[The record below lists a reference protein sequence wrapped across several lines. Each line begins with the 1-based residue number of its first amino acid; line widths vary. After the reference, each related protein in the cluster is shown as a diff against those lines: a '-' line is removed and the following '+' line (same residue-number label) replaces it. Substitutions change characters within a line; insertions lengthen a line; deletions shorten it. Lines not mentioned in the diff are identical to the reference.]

1 MKSVR
6 KAPDYSR
13 TGRWEVLTEK
23 RDGHEERHV
32 FDAVICCSG
41 HYTYPNLPLKDFP
54 GKMFCIYP
62 EKALIKIWLIFKNQP
77 LKKITVLFLYLFVC

>member
-6 KAPDYSR
+6 KAPDYSH

-54 GKMFCIYP
+54 GNMFCIYP